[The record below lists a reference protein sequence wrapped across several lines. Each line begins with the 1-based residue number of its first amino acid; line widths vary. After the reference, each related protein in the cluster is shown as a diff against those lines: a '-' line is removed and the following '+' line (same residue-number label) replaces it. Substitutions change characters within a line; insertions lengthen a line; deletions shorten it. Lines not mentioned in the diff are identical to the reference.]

1 MPASFP
7 YASHSRV
14 YVYMEVSGR
23 VLGSELPGILV
34 FTEMF
39 REIKDRSR
47 LLLEDAVIYLNFI
60 CIIKLLNF

>member
-39 REIKDRSR
+39 REIKD
-47 LLLEDAVIYLNFI
+47 LNY
-60 CIIKLLNF
+60 